1 MELRARCRGR
11 GRARQGLDT
20 EWEYLDE
27 AQEQLRHSARTQ
39 GPGPCARARELAP
52 TRGLPPPPLTERGE
66 ERKKERKRNITLCLP
81 LMCPLLETW
90 PETQACAVTW
100 NQTGDPFVHRLLLSS
115 HQPVLFK
122 ICILPRILEPV
133 LPVSQNF
140 PTGCSACNPAGGLIT
155 IE

>member
-122 ICILPRILEPV
+122 VNIDRYASCRGFLSLSCLFRRTFPLDVVLVILQE
-133 LPVSQNF
+133 
-140 PTGCSACNPAGGLIT
+140 
-155 IE
+155 E